1 MVLNWNELGWIDSD
15 SIESRFPNNSSSTG
29 PLLKSAVVEENIWQ
43 GEPEQP
49 RSRRI
54 EPRLDETLNQLIID
68 RVKRVVLNTVFIP
81 HKLIDTLI
89 LWNWFDETTN
99 MCTFQNNQ
107 PTNISMKFCLNET
120 PYVLIHYSHETLIQW
135 NCILFRITLSWWNT
149 PREYTKLKTINV
161 SYILYRL
168 SPLEACCLWSCGCTA
183 AVSSLAPVTT
193 ALVGLT
199 GFWPRVS

>member
-1 MVLNWNELGWIDSD
+1 MVLNWNELGWIDLD

-54 EPRLDETLNQLIID
+54 EPRLDETEVKNRGLNQWIID

-89 LWNWFDETTN
+89 SHCFIGTLTLCAPFFNEMLF
-99 MCTFQNNQ
+99 
-107 PTNISMKFCLNET
+107 NET

-149 PREYTKLKTINV
+149 PKEYTKLKTINV
-161 SYILYRL
+161 SCILYRL
-168 SPLEACCLWSCGCTA
+168 SPPEVCCLWSCGCTA
-183 AVSSLAPVTT
+183 AVSSLAPATT
-193 ALVGLT
+193 ALVGPT

>member
-54 EPRLDETLNQLIID
+54 EPRLDETLNQWTID
-68 RVKRVVLNTVFIP
+68 HVKRVVLNTVFIP

-89 LWNWFDETTN
+89 YGTDL
-99 MCTFQNNQ
+99 
-107 PTNISMKFCLNET
+107 MKLQTCAPFFNEMLFNET
-120 PYVLIHYSHETLIQW
+120 PYVLIHYSHETSIQW
-135 NCILFRITLSWWNT
+135 NCMLFRITLPWWNT
-149 PREYTKLKTINV
+149 PKEYTKLKTISV

-183 AVSSLAPVTT
+183 AVSSLAPATT
-193 ALVGLT
+193 APVGPT
-199 GFWPRVS
+199 GSWPRVS